1 MPVLRT
7 KKLGKVLASAVL
19 AAALVVAPLVT
30 AGASAAKPSD
40 SAGTIGVEGKLETA
54 TSEANDE
61 TYWEQ
66 RYAAHKADC
75 YKTEGNNP
83 SGHGKLTDG
92 GLTVTLY
99 PFQQSWPGDHW
110 EVLVVKAG
118 NTNNVIEHPVAGT
131 AYASPVNG
139 GGQQAT
145 VSHWIVCK
153 GTTPTQPTAVTPSL
167 TFTLPSCVAAGEL
180 IKSANVIWTSVANP
194 DGSTLW
200 KAKAIA
206 GQVLAAGAQSE
217 WLVPNL
223 AKLAAEL
230 ELCRPPAGEKTVV
243 SHDYDC
249 DSETVITKTVVTT
262 TPYVW
267 GGTSWVPG
275 ESTDATTT
283 ETREMTADEKVDC
296 PPDTDIEYSEW
307 VEGEWDCGDTE
318 VTLTREVTTT
328 VYDYNEQAQ
337 PTATSSV
344 SQETKTRD
352 LTPAELAECP
362 LLPGDISSVCVGDV
376 PYLGYSVSL
385 PEGVTADSPTPV
397 TITFVNPSGEDYVI
411 ENQPLFGTVL
421 WPGASATEPKM
432 WPGWALVNGEY
443 VETEGNFAW
452 TRAGV
457 TVLFEVN
464 PTYETVIEYPQATA
478 LCANAPAS
486 GDGAAALA
494 VTGSTVPVWAIG
506 GAAAAVLAGVAFTVF
521 AVMRRRTTTS

>member
-40 SAGTIGVEGKLETA
+40 SAGTIGVIVDEQDS
-54 TSEANDE
+54 TSKTND
-61 TYWEQ
+61 
-66 RYAAHKADC
+66 
-75 YKTEGNNP
+75 P
-83 SGHGKLTDG
+83 GHWQALTDHESRCFSHTGDSEHGSVTNG
-92 GLTVTLY
+92 GLTVTLNT
-99 PFQQSWPGDHW
+99 FNDAAWWGDHW
-110 EVLVVKAG
+110 ELLVVKG
-118 NTNNVIEHPVAGT
+118 GSETINVIKHPTAGV
-131 AYASPVNG
+131 AYASPVNS
-139 GGQQAT
+139 GGQQSA

-153 GTTPTQPTAVTPSL
+153 GKTPTQPTAVTPSL

-180 IKSANVIWTSVANP
+180 VKSANVIWTSVANP

-283 ETREMTADEKVDC
+283 ETREMTADEKVAC

-307 VEGEWDCGDTE
+307 VEGEWDCGDAE

-385 PEGVTADSPTPV
+385 PEGVTADSPNPV